1 MNTDRSNGEA
11 NQEPGARAS
20 ALRRLIR
27 LPIMALFMAAIL
39 FISAGRLDWAMAWVY
54 LGFYMVSATV
64 GMLIIVSRHPDLI
77 DERAD
82 APKDAKG
89 WDKVLSSILIVL
101 TLLVP
106 LPVAGLDRRFGWS
119 PQLPLA
125 LQLVALAVCALGCAP
140 GIWAAASNKFYSR
153 VVRVQE
159 DREHVVVSDGPYHY
173 VRHPGYAG
181 AMVNLFSLPLVLG
194 SLWALIPA
202 GVAACLLVLRASLE
216 DRTLQEEL
224 NGYKDY
230 AQRVRFR
237 LLPGIW

>member
-1 MNTDRSNGEA
+1 MSTDRSDGEA

-27 LPIMALFMAAIL
+27 LPIMALSMAAIL

-54 LGFYMVSATV
+54 LGFHMASGTV
-64 GMLIIVSRHPDLI
+64 GMLIVASRHPDLI
-77 DERAD
+77 GERAD

-125 LQLVALAVCALGCAP
+125 LQVVVLAVYALAHGLGV
-140 GIWAAASNKFYSR
+140 WAAVSNKFYSR
-153 VVRVQE
+153 VVRIQKE
-159 DREHVVVSDGPYHY
+159 REHVVVSGGPYRY
-173 VRHPGYAG
+173 VRHPGYVG
-181 AMVNLFSLPLVLG
+181 AMVDLFSLPLVLG

-202 GVAACLLVLRASLE
+202 GVAACLLIVRTLLE
-216 DRTLQEEL
+216 DRTLHEEL
-224 NGYKDY
+224 DGYKEY
-230 AQRVRFR
+230 AQRVRYR
-237 LLPGIW
+237 LLPGVW